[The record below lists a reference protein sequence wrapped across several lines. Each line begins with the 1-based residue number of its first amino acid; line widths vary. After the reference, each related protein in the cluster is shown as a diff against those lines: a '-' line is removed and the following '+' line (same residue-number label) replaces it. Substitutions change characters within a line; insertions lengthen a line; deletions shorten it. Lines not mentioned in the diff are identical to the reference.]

1 MDLFGSIT
9 LQSKSGEKN
18 FVGRTPNEASRT
30 VLSPV
35 STAWA
40 RLLFVVTWVLFFA
53 AGARAQNLSLT
64 NLFLDGE
71 LHAHKG
77 EHQEALKYFLKA
89 HELSPTNVLVL
100 CRISRQYCDLMF
112 SAKTPAEQKSLCQSA
127 LLYAKLAVQDGPDN
141 VLAHLSAAICYG
153 KLVPF
158 SDNQTKVAYSRLIKA
173 EAEKAILL
181 DPKEDLGYYV
191 LGCWNEEIAG
201 MGMFLKSMI
210 RLAYGALPKAS
221 NENAVA
227 DFKKA
232 IELGPNRILNHL
244 GLARV
249 SMSMGNKKVALD
261 ELNKCVAL
269 TPVDPDDVNAKAK
282 ARELLDQLNHK

>member
-1 MDLFGSIT
+1 VLGSIT
-9 LQSKSGEKN
+9 NQSSPDSRDL
-18 FVGRTPNEASRT
+18 VGKTATRATGLVVPSAASACFRFFSA
-30 VLSPV
+30 L
-35 STAWA
+35 AC
-40 RLLFVVTWVLFFA
+40 VLFLA
-53 AGARAQNLSLT
+53 AGARAGDLSFT

-77 EHQEALKYFLKA
+77 EHQEALKYFLRA
-89 HELSPTNVLVL
+89 HEASPTNVLVL

-127 LLYAKLAVQDGPDN
+127 LLYAKLAVQNGPEN
-141 VLAHLSAAICYG
+141 ELAHLSAAVCYG

-158 SDNQTKVAYSRLIKA
+158 SDNQTKVNYSRLIKA

-181 DPKEDLGYYV
+181 DPKQDLGYYV
-191 LGCWNEEIAG
+191 LGCWNEQIAG

-227 DFKKA
+227 AFKKA
-232 IELGPNRILNHL
+232 IEFGPNRILNHL

-249 SMSMGNKKVALD
+249 SMAMGNKKVALD
-261 ELNKCVAL
+261 ELNKCL
-269 TPVDPDDVNAKAK
+269 TMTPLDSDDVNAKEK
-282 ARELLDQLNHK
+282 ARALLDELDHKR